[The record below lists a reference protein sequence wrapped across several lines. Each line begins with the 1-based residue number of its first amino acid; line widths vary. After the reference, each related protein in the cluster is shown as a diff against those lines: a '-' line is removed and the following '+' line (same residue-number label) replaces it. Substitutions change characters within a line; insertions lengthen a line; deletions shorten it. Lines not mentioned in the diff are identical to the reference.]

1 MFTLNMPFR
10 FKILNLQM
18 RLNLALCA
26 GEFSIHGLFVNLI
39 RLNSNYVRLIL
50 YTKVCSKQILFR

>member
-18 RLNLALCA
+18 RLNLVLCA
-26 GEFSIHGLFVNLI
+26 GEFSIHSLFVNLI
-39 RLNSNYVRLIL
+39 RLNSNYVGLIL